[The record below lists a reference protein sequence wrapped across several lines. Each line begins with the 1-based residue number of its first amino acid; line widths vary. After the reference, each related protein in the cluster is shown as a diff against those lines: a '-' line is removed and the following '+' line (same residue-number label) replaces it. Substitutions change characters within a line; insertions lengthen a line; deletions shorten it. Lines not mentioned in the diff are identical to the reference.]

1 MAKKINKNIEKM
13 YQYFKLTDDWYAEA
27 LLARL
32 ENEIKK
38 QLNKN
43 EKTTKKN

>member
-1 MAKKINKNIEKM
+1 MSKKINKNIQKM

-32 ENEIKK
+32 ETEINKK
-38 QLNKN
+38 LNKN
-43 EKTTKKN
+43 ETTKKN